1 MSLKTIRE
9 NRHLTRLQLS
19 NLSGVNIRTIEAYEQ
34 GNKDLNN
41 AKIKTLL
48 KICQALECELED
60 ILTDND
66 TLDLLRIGVGWN
78 K

>member
-1 MSLKTIRE
+1 MSLKEIRE
-9 NRHLTRLQLS
+9 KRHLTRLQLS

-66 TLDLLRIGVGWN
+66 TLDLLRIGAGW
-78 K
+78 KK